1 MRNRNM
7 RRYPKVGNIITKAG
21 TRGGGEAASFDQI
34 EILGG
39 NVIAVL
45 QTSIVN
51 HEEEPEIV
59 FKGIFKD
66 ADEPIEK
73 APKPLNEYIWVDILG
88 KDPEEIPSKIIWT
101 GSGSLTSSERQQ
113 VRDHILLPNN
123 LGIGLKNGEELVWVG
138 VYVIP
143 FTSQLELTSEDGV
156 ADFFASIPRGTIVT
170 SRFDYRIEI
179 EDWYGKT
186 EAEEELEPGEEL
198 PPRAEKIYLPW
209 SSL

>member
-21 TRGGGEAASFDQI
+21 TRGGGEAASFDRI

-51 HEEEPEIV
+51 HEEEPEITYR
-59 FKGIFKD
+59 GIFKD
-66 ADEPIEK
+66 ADEPVQK
-73 APKPLNEYIWVDILG
+73 APKPIDEYIWVDILG
-88 KDPEEIPSKIIWT
+88 KDIEDIPNQIRWWLD
-101 GSGSLTSSERQQ
+101 LTFSERQQ

-123 LGIGLKNGEELVWVG
+123 LGIGLKNDEELVWVG

-143 FTSQLELTSEDGV
+143 FSRIEEMTSEDGV
-156 ADFFASIPRGTIVT
+156 ADFFASIPRGTVLY

-179 EDWYGKT
+179 EDWDGK
-186 EAEEELEPGEEL
+186 AEEEAEIEPGEEL

>member
-1 MRNRNM
+1 MAKFFPSSRTVMSR
-7 RRYPKVGNIITKAG
+7 GG
-21 TRGGGEAASFDQI
+21 TRGGAEAASFDRI

-51 HEEEPEIV
+51 HEEEPEITYR
-59 FKGIFKD
+59 GIFKD
-66 ADEPIEK
+66 ADEPVQK
-73 APKPLNEYIWVDILG
+73 APKPIDEYVWVDILG
-88 KDPEEIPSKIIWT
+88 KNIEEIPSKIDFFQNLIF
-101 GSGSLTSSERQQ
+101 SERQQ

-123 LGIGLKNGEELVWVG
+123 LGIGLLNNTDLVWVG

-143 FTSQLELTSEDGV
+143 FSRIEEMTSEDGV
-156 ADFFASIPRGTIVT
+156 ADFFASIPRGTVIN
-170 SRFDYRIEI
+170 SRFDYRIEL
-179 EDWYGKT
+179 EDWDGK
-186 EAEEELEPGEEL
+186 AEEEAELEAGEEL